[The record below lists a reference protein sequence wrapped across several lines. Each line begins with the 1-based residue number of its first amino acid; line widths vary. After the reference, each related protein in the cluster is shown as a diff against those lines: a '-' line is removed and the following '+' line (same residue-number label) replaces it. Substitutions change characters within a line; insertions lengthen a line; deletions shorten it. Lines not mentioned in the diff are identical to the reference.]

1 MIVQPDEVG
10 DPTDSVRFCTDTS
23 LEASTGASDGL
34 GGNTTLDDDTDDP
47 SNASSGASGW
57 LGLGGRGVVV
67 LMSIAMVAA
76 LI

>member
-34 GGNTTLDDDTDDP
+34 GGNTTLDDGTDDP
-47 SNASSGASGW
+47 LMRLLVRRAGW
-57 LGLGGRGVVV
+57 AWVVV
-67 LMSIAMVAA
+67 ELSS
-76 LI
+76 